1 MYDRNYD
8 LSLYIEDKIIPK
20 EQKIEELIKTLSFL
34 HYKTSYSYESDLD
47 DIKKTYEDIKN
58 DLVNLLNYYNE
69 LNNYLDTQTFLS
81 PSEYLLIRN
90 ISLIYSMI
98 DYGIKK
104 IDIWY
109 KLATECKKC
118 RTCLIHNNISSD
130 HLIVNDY
137 NYLVSWDRSKIDKP
151 IIDLLSFYKN
161 YYSYLKLDDVF
172 KLYEN
177 NNCLYEEEKCLLLI
191 YLSIPNKL
199 VFTNNVMDDVIKINS
214 EITYLNEIL
223 DDANTVSLFSNNKL
237 IIVENA
243 YIFSRTQNKK
253 IDNVENLES
262 YLKNSSDTIIIFIN
276 NNEKIDSVKK
286 IVKLI
291 KEKGIIKEFNP
302 LKNIN
307 SIVKN
312 MFDDYK
318 ISDNSIDLLINRV
331 GNSLELIYQEVE
343 KLKIYKINDKIIQN
357 LDYKV

>member
-1 MYDRNYD
+1 MNNIKEKLKERGIHPKGYEYRNNVIIIDTDDNKYVIKKNVNNYDVYNYLNTRGFNNYPTNYTNESDNYD

-151 IIDLLSFYKN
+151 IMDLLSFYKN

-214 EITYLNEIL
+214 EITYLNKVYEYIR
-223 DDANTVSLFSNNKL
+223 NN
-237 IIVENA
+237 
-243 YIFSRTQNKK
+243 R
-253 IDNVENLES
+253 
-262 YLKNSSDTIIIFIN
+262 
-276 NNEKIDSVKK
+276 
-286 IVKLI
+286 
-291 KEKGIIKEFNP
+291 
-302 LKNIN
+302 
-307 SIVKN
+307 
-312 MFDDYK
+312 
-318 ISDNSIDLLINRV
+318 
-331 GNSLELIYQEVE
+331 
-343 KLKIYKINDKIIQN
+343 
-357 LDYKV
+357 